1 MQRNQTEV
9 EMRTITFSGYQWD
22 VRATGKGGPG
32 PNIWDD
38 ANAQVDDKGWL
49 HLKITSNADTTGNTE
64 WHCVELSTQQRLG
77 LGRYQFQVIGRIDE
91 LDRNV
96 VLGLFKYPTPDVGAD
111 GTNEIDIE
119 FAQWGR
125 ATANNADYVVYPA
138 SGPRVR
144 EDNLEFRVAL
154 KGDYTTHRF
163 LWESDQ
169 VTFQSL
175 HGHRDDD
182 TNEFERWQYT
192 PNDARLI
199 PQQPTPVRINL
210 WLFRGMAP
218 FDNAEVEILVSQF
231 TFTPLDQLD

>member
-1 MQRNQTEV
+1 MVDQV
-9 EMRTITFSGYQWD
+9 RTIKFSGYEWD
-22 VRATGKGGPG
+22 VRAAGLGGPG
-32 PNIWDD
+32 PNTWDD

-49 HLKITSNADTTGNTE
+49 HLELTSVTNAAGNTE

-77 LGRYQFQVIGRIDE
+77 FGRYQFQVIGRIDK

-96 VLGLFKYPTPDVGAD
+96 VLGLFKYPTPDVGKD

-125 ATANNADYVVYPA
+125 ATANNADYVVFPA
-138 SGPRVR
+138 SLPRVKG
-144 EDNLEFRVAL
+144 DNIEFMVAL

-163 LWESDQ
+163 LWESSQ

-182 TNEFERWQYT
+182 SDEFESWQYA
-192 PNDARLI
+192 PNQARLI

-210 WLFRGMAP
+210 WLFRGMP
-218 FDNAEVEILVSQF
+218 PSDGAEVEIVISQF
-231 TFTPLDQLD
+231 TFKSLDQLD